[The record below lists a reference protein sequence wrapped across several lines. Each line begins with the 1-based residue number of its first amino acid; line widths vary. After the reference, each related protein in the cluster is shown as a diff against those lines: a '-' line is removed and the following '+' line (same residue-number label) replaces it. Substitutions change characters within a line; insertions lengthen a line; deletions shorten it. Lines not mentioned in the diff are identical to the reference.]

1 VAGPRWLNGREQ
13 QVWGSFLGA
22 TRLLCEQLD
31 RELQRTSGMP
41 QAYYVIL
48 MALSEA
54 PEQAL
59 RMSDLAGVSWTSRSR
74 LSHAVAR
81 MEEAGW
87 VRRQECTTDRRGSY
101 AVLTDEGTRVLEK
114 AAPTHAEG
122 VRSHLFDVLSPA
134 QVEQLGRISDAI
146 RLGLTPAGPST
157 AEPGQR

>member
-1 VAGPRWLNGREQ
+1 MWR
-13 QVWGSFLGA
+13 SFLGA

-31 RELQRTSGMP
+31 RELHRASGMP

-48 MALSEA
+48 VALSEA
-54 PEQAL
+54 PEHAL
-59 RMSDLAGVSWTSRSR
+59 RMSELAGVSWTSRSR

-101 AVLTDEGTRVLEK
+101 AVLTEDGMRVLEK
-114 AAPTHAEG
+114 AAPTHVEG
-122 VRSHLFDVLSPA
+122 VRSHLFDVLSPL

-157 AEPGQR
+157 AEPGQT